1 MSLFLF
7 SGLSQE
13 AWELLEF
20 INSKTANFPE
30 LAGLFIDEMCISFI
44 DHLNINNNF
53 IEKFKERFATN
64 VEKDYVEDV
73 VEMTNENFDLK
84 MSCEMLLDDNDD
96 VEDSEKAISLTLATK
111 VLHSLSSSDSSSSF
125 SRKRTL
131 TELSKLMP
139 SLRLLIKTISLS
151 NNGDLD
157 DVDALLGNTAKY
169 VLFLY

>member
-1 MSLFLF
+1 
-7 SGLSQE
+7 
-13 AWELLEF
+13 
-20 INSKTANFPE
+20 
-30 LAGLFIDEMCISFI
+30 
-44 DHLNINNNF
+44 
-53 IEKFKERFATN
+53 
-64 VEKDYVEDV
+64 
-73 VEMTNENFDLK
+73 MTNENFDIK

-111 VLHSLSSSDSSSSF
+111 VQHSLSSSESSSSF

-139 SLRLLIKTISLS
+139 SLRLLIKTITLS

-157 DVDALLGNTAKY
+157 DVDALLGNTAKN